1 MSKRLEL
8 LSQRIKQVPP
18 YVDSSFDYLNL
29 SSLLTHEENVPP
41 SSHLGSQTSRQAV
54 RGVRNHPQ
62 HRLLRRGSQI
72 PHFPASQT
80 SQPQHPR
87 LFLQTPIWKRLFDCW
102 IWPINR
108 LTCKRRSWSSY
119 HGIST
124 MGTFGLHY
132 LSIGE

>member
-41 SSHLGSQTSRQAV
+41 PSHLGSQTSRQAV

-87 LFLQTPIWKRLFDCW
+87 LFLQTPIWKRLFCCW
-102 IWPINR
+102 VWSNTVLIGKGRCR
-108 LTCKRRSWSSY
+108 LSDQFV
-119 HGIST
+119 HT
-124 MGTFGLHY
+124 MGSCRY
-132 LSIGE
+132 YSYSWK